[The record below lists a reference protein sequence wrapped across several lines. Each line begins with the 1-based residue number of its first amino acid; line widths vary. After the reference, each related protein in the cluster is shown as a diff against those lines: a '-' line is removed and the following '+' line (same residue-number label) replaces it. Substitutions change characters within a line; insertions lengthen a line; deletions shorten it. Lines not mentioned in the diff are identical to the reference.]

1 MGKIIG
7 IDLGTTNSCV
17 AVMEGG
23 KPTVIANQEGARTTP
38 SVVAFTKTGERL
50 VGEPAKRQA
59 VTNAEKTI
67 ASIKRHMGEDYK
79 VAIDDKQYSPQQISA
94 MVLQKLK
101 ADAESYLG
109 EKVTEAVI
117 TVPAY
122 FNDSQRQATKDAG
135 KIAGLDVK
143 RIINEPTAAALAYG
157 LDNEHEQKIMVYDLG
172 GGTFDVS
179 IIEIGDGVIE
189 VLSTNGDTHLGGDDF
204 DNKITQWMIDEF
216 KKAEGVDLSTDKM
229 ALQRLKE
236 AAEKAKK
243 ELSSATTTNINL
255 PFITATA
262 EGPKHFDVNL
272 TRAKFDEL
280 THDLVERTAI
290 PVQNAMRDAGITN
303 ADLGQVLLV
312 GGSTRMPAVQD
323 KVKQLTGKEPSK
335 SLNPDE
341 CVAIGASI
349 QGGKLAGDAGAG
361 EILLLDVTPLSLSIE
376 TMGGVATRLIERN
389 TTIPTKHSQIF
400 STAADNQTAVD
411 INVVQGESQFA
422 RDNKSLGQFR
432 LDGIPPARRGVP
444 QIEVTF
450 DIDANG
456 IVNVSAKD
464 LGTGKEQHITITSGT
479 SMSDDEIDKAV
490 KEAAEFEAQDKKRK
504 EAIDTRNEA
513 DSFVFQTQQALDQV
527 GAQLSDSDKA
537 AVEADIN
544 AVKAILD
551 AHPEADQMSDA
562 DIAELKAAQE
572 KLTQSAQTV
581 FAKMYEQAQ
590 AAQGAAGAGPDMS
603 GMGNMGGNAG
613 AAGSADDDVEL
624 FLQWQLAEDI
634 AAHKANAPGNA
645 DFFGVFL
652 SHNECVHANI
662 HAHTLGLGQIVQKR
676 HDNRTATRADI
687 EDFYI
692 SLRAQHGRNP
702 HKALYQELR
711 FRAGHQRGLI
721 HLKGVA
727 HEGPFAQNISQGL
740 KIAPSLHVF
749 SEGRQLLLAQGAL
762 KIHIKSNA
770 LAL

>member
-23 KPTVIANQEGARTTP
+23 KPVVIANTEGARTTP

-59 VTNAEKTI
+59 VTNSDKTI
-67 ASIKRHMGEDYK
+67 SSIKRHMGTDYRVK
-79 VAIDDKQYSPQQISA
+79 IDDKRYSPQEISA

-122 FNDSQRQATKDAG
+122 FNDAQRQATKDAG
-135 KIAGLDVK
+135 KIAGLEVK

-189 VLSTNGDTHLGGDDF
+189 VLATSGDNRLGGDDF
-204 DNKITQWMIDEF
+204 DERVTRYMIDEF
-216 KKAEGVDLSTDKM
+216 KKSDGVDLSTDKM

-262 EGPKHFDVNL
+262 EGPKHFDLNL

-280 THDLVERTAI
+280 THDLVERTVV
-290 PVQNAMRDAGITN
+290 PVQNALRDAGLAPSEIKK
-303 ADLGQVLLV
+303 VLLV
-312 GGSTRMPAVQD
+312 GGSTRIPAVQD
-323 KVKQLTGKEPSK
+323 KVKQLTGQEPSK
-335 SLNPDE
+335 TLNPDE

-361 EILLLDVTPLSLSIE
+361 DILLLDVTPLSLSIE
-376 TMGGVATRLIERN
+376 TLGGIATKLIERN
-389 TTIPTKHSQIF
+389 TTIPTKKSQVF

-411 INVVQGESQFA
+411 INVVQGERQFA
-422 RDNKSLGQFR
+422 KDNKSLGQFR
-432 LDGIPPARRGVP
+432 LDGIPPARRGIP

-464 LGTGKEQHITITSGT
+464 LGTGKEQHITITAGSNL
-479 SMSDDEIDKAV
+479 SDSDIDKAV
-490 KEAAEFEAQDKKRK
+490 KEAAEFEAQDKIRK
-504 EAIDTRNEA
+504 EAVDVRNDA
-513 DSFVFQTQQALDQV
+513 DSMVFQTEKALNEA
-527 GAQLSDSDKA
+527 GDKIDA
-537 AVEADIN
+537 EAKSIVEADLARLKELVEKSN
-544 AVKAILD
+544 
-551 AHPEADQMSDA
+551 PEVMSEGEVA
-562 DIAELKAAQE
+562 DIKAAKE
-572 KLTQSAQTV
+572 KLMTDAQAL
-581 FAKMYEQAQ
+581 FAKLYEQN
-590 AAQGAAGAGPDMS
+590 GAAGAGPDMS
-603 GMGNMGGNAG
+603 GAGASG
-613 AAGSADDDVEL
+613 AAGGNNDDVVDGDYRE
-624 FLQWQLAEDI
+624 
-634 AAHKANAPGNA
+634 
-645 DFFGVFL
+645 V
-652 SHNECVHANI
+652 
-662 HAHTLGLGQIVQKR
+662 
-676 HDNRTATRADI
+676 
-687 EDFYI
+687 
-692 SLRAQHGRNP
+692 
-702 HKALYQELR
+702 
-711 FRAGHQRGLI
+711 
-721 HLKGVA
+721 
-727 HEGPFAQNISQGL
+727 
-740 KIAPSLHVF
+740 
-749 SEGRQLLLAQGAL
+749 
-762 KIHIKSNA
+762 
-770 LAL
+770 

>member
-1 MGKIIG
+1 MSKIIG

-23 KPTVIANQEGARTTP
+23 KPTVIANAEGARTTP

-67 ASIKRHMGEDYK
+67 ASIKRDMGTDNGRS
-79 VAIDDKQYSPQQISA
+79 IDGKRYSPQQISA
-94 MVLQKLK
+94 MILQKLK

-109 EKVTEAVI
+109 EKVGEAVI

-122 FNDSQRQATKDAG
+122 FNDAQRQATKDAG

-157 LDNEHEQKIMVYDLG
+157 LDNEKEQKIMVYDLG

-189 VLSTNGDTHLGGDDF
+189 VLATNGDTHLGGDDF
-204 DNKITQWMIDEF
+204 DNKVIQWMLSEF
-216 KKAEGVDLSTDKM
+216 KKAEGVDLSNDKM
-229 ALQRLKE
+229 AMQRLKE

-243 ELSSATTTNINL
+243 ELSSAMTTNINL

-262 EGPKHFDVNL
+262 EGPKHFDMNL
-272 TRAKFDEL
+272 SRAQFDEL
-280 THDLVERTAI
+280 TRDLVDKTAI
-290 PVQNAMRDAGITN
+290 PVQNAMKDAGLTN

-312 GGSTRMPAVQD
+312 GGSTRIPAVQD
-323 KVKQLTGKEPSK
+323 KVRQLTGKEPSK

-341 CVAIGASI
+341 CVAIGASV

-361 EILLLDVTPLSLSIE
+361 DILLLDVTPLSLSIE

-411 INVVQGESQFA
+411 INVVQGERQFA

-464 LGTGKEQHITITSGT
+464 LGTGKEQHITITAGSN
-479 SMSDDEIDKAV
+479 MSDDEIERAV

-504 EAIDTRNEA
+504 EAVEARNEA
-513 DSFVFQTQQALDQV
+513 DSFVFQTEKALSEVGDKISDSEKSAVQADLDAVKAVLDRTKDQEM
-527 GAQLSDSDKA
+527 SDSD
-537 AVEADIN
+537 VD
-544 AVKAILD
+544 
-551 AHPEADQMSDA
+551 
-562 DIAELKAAQE
+562 ELKAAKE
-572 KLTQSAQTV
+572 KLMNSAQSLFT
-581 FAKMYEQAQ
+581 KMYENMQQAQ
-590 AAQGAAGAGPDMS
+590 GGAAGPDMGGAAGAGS
-603 GMGNMGGNAG
+603 S
-613 AAGSADDDVEL
+613 AAPDDDVI
-624 FLQWQLAEDI
+624 D
-634 AAHKANAPGNA
+634 G
-645 DFFGVFL
+645 DFREV
-652 SHNECVHANI
+652 
-662 HAHTLGLGQIVQKR
+662 
-676 HDNRTATRADI
+676 
-687 EDFYI
+687 
-692 SLRAQHGRNP
+692 
-702 HKALYQELR
+702 
-711 FRAGHQRGLI
+711 
-721 HLKGVA
+721 
-727 HEGPFAQNISQGL
+727 
-740 KIAPSLHVF
+740 
-749 SEGRQLLLAQGAL
+749 
-762 KIHIKSNA
+762 
-770 LAL
+770 